1 MVADV
6 SVVAPYRSLHS
17 SSPASSCGRLPGAQ
31 LAAVKGYGS
40 SSTGPLYGVT
50 VGVTDGVGV
59 RVDDSLFVGV
69 RVDDSDLVCVRV
81 SLIVGVGVRE
91 SLMVCV
97 GVLVAVLVSLM
108 VCDDVRESLVV
119 GVGVLDGVR
128 VSLMVAVGVRV
139 SLIVGVGVLVSDDD
153 SLRVGVIVAESLMVL
168 DGDLDAFCASAET
181 SSVRITT
188 ARRDPAEREGMT
200 MLETHDE
207 VESGEIEAECLHARP
222 GRYIA
227 NAH

>member
-1 MVADV
+1 M
-6 SVVAPYRSLHS
+6 
-17 SSPASSCGRLPGAQ
+17 
-31 LAAVKGYGS
+31 KGYGS

-91 SLMVCV
+91 SLI
-97 GVLVAVLVSLM
+97 
-108 VCDDVRESLVV
+108 V
-119 GVGVLDGVR
+119 GVGVFVT
-128 VSLMVAVGVRV
+128 VRV

>member
-91 SLMVCV
+91 SLI
-97 GVLVAVLVSLM
+97 
-108 VCDDVRESLVV
+108 V
-119 GVGVLDGVR
+119 GVGVFVT
-128 VSLMVAVGVRV
+128 VRV